1 MPFFDRFAVF
11 NASGPHCTT
20 LEELERIAESDA
32 DYVVMKSCTLEPRE
46 GNPSPRYFAFE
57 GGSINSMGLPNLG
70 YEKYIEFSH
79 TLTEK
84 YNKPV
89 IASIVG
95 MKPEDFPT
103 IVEAFESRGAAKAL
117 EINLSCPNVVG
128 KPQIAYDF
136 DDSRDILEK
145 VCKYKKNTAFG
156 VKLPPY
162 FDFAHYESMAA
173 VLRDFPIDF
182 ITCVNSVGNT
192 LVLDHVSH
200 RPVIKPKGGF
210 GGLGGAIIKPV
221 ALANARKFYELLG
234 DKIQIVGCGGIVN
247 GVDAYEYSL
256 CGASAIQIG
265 TEYDREGNSVFGRV
279 KKEANEYA
287 KKQGWES
294 IESAKGKLEVL

>member
-1 MPFFDRFAVF
+1 MPFFSKFAVF

-20 LEELERIAESDA
+20 FEELERIAESEA
-32 DYVVMKSCTLEPRE
+32 DYIVMKSCTLEPRE
-46 GNPSPRYFAFE
+46 GNPEPRYHAFE

-70 YEKYIEFSH
+70 YEQYIEFSH
-79 TLTEK
+79 ILTKK
-84 YNKPV
+84 YGKPV

-128 KPQIAYDF
+128 KAQIGYDF
-136 DDSRDILEK
+136 ADSRDILEK

-192 LVLDHVSH
+192 LVLDPLTH

-210 GGLGGAIIKPV
+210 
-221 ALANARKFYELLG
+221 
-234 DKIQIVGCGGIVN
+234 
-247 GVDAYEYSL
+247 
-256 CGASAIQIG
+256 
-265 TEYDREGNSVFGRV
+265 
-279 KKEANEYA
+279 
-287 KKQGWES
+287 
-294 IESAKGKLEVL
+294 